1 MRRCV
6 RRLFQK
12 ILNFRIKTK
21 RVKGIWENQV
31 RENMR
36 VRFMGIITFFFQL
49 TRFTNST
56 AKTCNVQVPV
66 VF

>member
-12 ILNFRIKTK
+12 ILNIRIKTK
-21 RVKGIWENQV
+21 RVKGIGEDQV
-31 RENMR
+31 RDNMR
-36 VRFMGIITFFFQL
+36 VRFMGIITFFQA
-49 TRFTNST
+49 TRFTNII
-56 AKTCNVQVPV
+56 AKTCIDQVPV